1 MFYRRPAVKPHVQ
14 ETRYHVAY
22 IYIEYTDIQCN
33 KRNTYRRKVKEEK
46 QANAQL
52 DGDQGP
58 TEGDMVEGM
67 NGAVN
72 GHANGDDED
81 RPLKKIKGEDGTA
94 FVADVDELDDEDMD
108 DTQDAGLDEEED
120 HPADDEE
127 DEGDDEGEDEEDED
141 EDPSEKV
148 VDADPEDEVA
158 VGGMR
163 DEALDDPDS
172 ESD

>member
-1 MFYRRPAVKPHVQ
+1 MKLYVQ
-14 ETRYHVAY
+14 GIPRHDANVYV
-22 IYIEYTDIQCN
+22 EYSDIQNN

-52 DGDQGP
+52 DDDQAP
-58 TEGDMVEGM
+58 REGEAVEGM

-81 RPLKKIKGEDGTA
+81 RPVKKFKGEDGSA
-94 FVADVDELDDEDMD
+94 LAPDVDELDDEDMD
-108 DTQDAGLDEEED
+108 DTQDAGPDDEED
-120 HPADDEE
+120 HAVDDDE
-127 DEGDDEGEDEEDED
+127 DEGDDEAEDEDDED
-141 EDPSEKV
+141 EDPSENV
-148 VDADPEDEVA
+148 IHPDPNDEVA
-158 VGGMR
+158 VGSMR

>member
-1 MFYRRPAVKPHVQ
+1 MKLYVQ
-14 ETRYHVAY
+14 GIPRHDANVYV
-22 IYIEYTDIQCN
+22 EYSDIQNN

-52 DGDQGP
+52 DDDQAP
-58 TEGDMVEGM
+58 REGEAVEGM

-81 RPLKKIKGEDGTA
+81 RPVKKFKGEDGSA
-94 FVADVDELDDEDMD
+94 LAPDVDGLDDEDMD
-108 DTQDAGLDEEED
+108 DTQDAGPDDEED
-120 HPADDEE
+120 HAVDDDE
-127 DEGDDEGEDEEDED
+127 DEGDDEAEDEDDED
-141 EDPSEKV
+141 EDPSENV
-148 VDADPEDEVA
+148 IHPDPNDEVA
-158 VGGMR
+158 VGSMR